1 MEKKFTS
8 YTVSKW
14 FPKHRGFSLFIKK
27 TFFPDAVKH
36 ILILSVLKSLLKVQT
51 TCSEQKLINPPILND
66 MTTADKAFQILLL
79 YSWALNIFSP
89 FFTTCG
95 LHVLSIEQIQVMGSW
110 QILIKPNDICFF
122 FRMQMYANRILLKK
136 NIASGLISEV
146 RYRRKR
152 EMITTS

>member
-1 MEKKFTS
+1 MSRLVTHAGKIYTVAKQPLFDFGKSARLKTLLKCRKSKYGKQFTS

-79 YSWALNIFSP
+79 YSWAQT
-89 FFTTCG
+89 FFLLFYHLWASCSFYWTNSGNG
-95 LHVLSIEQIQVMGSW
+95 LL
-110 QILIKPNDICFF
+110 
-122 FRMQMYANRILLKK
+122 ANFNK
-136 NIASGLISEV
+136 
-146 RYRRKR
+146 
-152 EMITTS
+152 T